1 MPKCI
6 ILIAAVSL
14 FSILHFTTL
23 NGDLDPPCQLV
34 KWQWELNSL
43 YSGLMDHPDIF
54 YWARTAAPGRPAC
67 CSEVIGFD
75 AEWGTFPRRDA
86 RQTKRKIMSKHGVIL
101 FLFLHYFCWETLIIS
116 LAEGWFTS
124 LWKDDDDYDD
134 DDDSAAQLTHLKNT
148 GDLFMLNSK

>member
-67 CSEVIGFD
+67 CSEVIALD
-75 AEWGTFPRRDA
+75 AQRGTFPRRDA
-86 RQTKRKIMSKHGVIL
+86 GQSKRKIMSKPGVMFLFFCIISVERQWPSPWRRVDLQACGKMMTITTQQLNSRIEKTLEIL
-101 FLFLHYFCWETLIIS
+101 FTLNN
-116 LAEGWFTS
+116 
-124 LWKDDDDYDD
+124 K
-134 DDDSAAQLTHLKNT
+134 
-148 GDLFMLNSK
+148 